1 MLLVALAVAG
11 VLVLGF
17 TGYVLYLG
25 TKLYAAVR
33 YLHENPGPGWFGF

>member
-1 MLLVALAVAG
+1 MLFAVLAVAG

-17 TGYVLYLG
+17 TGYVVYFG

-33 YLHENPGPGWFGF
+33 YLHENPSPGWFGF